1 MCSVWIS
8 TNSRYF
14 PVSSIQDCQDRS
26 KIQQEDSFHQQIGF
40 QFKEEASEMLH
51 LEQSFV

>member
-1 MCSVWIS
+1 MGLI
-8 TNSRYF
+8 TNSSYF
-14 PVSSIQDCQDRS
+14 PVSSIQDCQERS

-51 LEQSFV
+51 LEHRFV